1 MRVMR
6 AAAGASHVA
15 LVLACGLI
23 LVAASPAGTQSD
35 PARRI
40 LASDDG
46 FAALGEGTTGGA
58 SADEARVFTVRSRAE
73 LAAALNAG
81 PADVPRII
89 RVDGVIDVNVDDANR
104 PLACEDYHR
113 DGYTREAFLSFY
125 NPAGPWGPNPP
136 ANTPGSLEAARLASA
151 QAQSARVRM
160 RVPDNTTIVGTDPRA
175 TLRGV
180 WLDLRGTATIRRR
193 NIIIRHITFEETYD
207 CFPAWTPDRNASGGW
222 AGTGSWDAEYDAISL
237 RETEH
242 VWIDH
247 NEFRDRRTVD
257 ASLPVF
263 FGAKYQ
269 IHDGLVDITNA
280 SDRVTVSWNRFLEHD
295 KVMLIGSSDNA
306 PGDVGRLRVTLHHN
320 HFDNVVQ
327 RAPRVR
333 YGQVHVYNNYYV
345 IPDNAVH
352 GYSWGVGFQPV
363 PVTSGIFAEN
373 NFFRTERT
381 VIPDQFIAAFAGG
394 RSIFVTGTQQT
405 AVADDVDVDPLTSY
419 NTARDPDLASASAG
433 SRRSTESSI
442 PLAAF
447 RRLSSCTLA
456 RSSGRSVR
464 ST

>member
-1 MRVMR
+1 MR
-6 AAAGASHVA
+6 AMSTRHPSHVA
-15 LVLACGLI
+15 LVLASGLTV
-23 LVAASPAGTQSD
+23 LAAIPSGTQSD
-35 PARRI
+35 PGRRI

-73 LAAALNAG
+73 LAAALNAV

-104 PLACEDYHR
+104 PLGCEDYHR

-125 NPAGPWGPNPP
+125 NPAGSWGPNPP

-151 QAQSARVRM
+151 AAQSARVRM

-193 NIIIRHITFEETYD
+193 NIIIRHLTFEDTYD

-237 RETEH
+237 RETER

-257 ASLPVF
+257 ASLPVL

-295 KVMLIGSSDNA
+295 KVMLIGSSDSA
-306 PGDVGRLRVTLHHN
+306 PADVGLLRVTVHHN

-363 PVTSGIFAEN
+363 PVASGIFAEN

-381 VIPDQFIAAFAGG
+381 VTPDQFIAAFAGG

-405 AVADDVDVDPLTSY
+405 AVADDVDVDPLAAY
-419 NTARDPDLASASAG
+419 NTARDPDLALGAG
-433 SRRSTESSI
+433 WQPPLYGEFDPTRRVPAIVELHAG
-442 PLAAF
+442 PF
-447 RRLSSCTLA
+447 KW
-456 RSSGRSVR
+456 
-464 ST
+464 